1 MLILTWV
8 CIILSRSWPTGICE
22 TSCYTWFALKVQT
35 ITFKLHMSLTTNDF
49 ELFMHMWDVAD
60 ALSLLEEKMF
70 GDPKFSNW
78 NVKGNKIVMV
88 IHFSSLEIMLS
99 FYCITQPLSTIYGN
113 YYIVVAL
120 LLISNQHPWTYR
132 KIEVK
137 MKRQI

>member
-99 FYCITQPLSTIYGN
+99 FYCITQPLHDHSFLIIYTCI
-113 YYIVVAL
+113 YYLWEL
-120 LLISNQHPWTYR
+120 LHCCGVTSYF
-132 KIEVK
+132 
-137 MKRQI
+137 